1 MCIMQFLSHPALC
14 DLLTEEDQKIFKYLD
29 SLDVEDSKDVKS
41 GYSITFNFK
50 ENAHF
55 EDTKLKK
62 TFTFFEE
69 GTAKITGT
77 YIKWNEGMV
86 MLALQ
91 MESIT
96 RKRRQTT
103 FG

>member
-1 MCIMQFLSHPALC
+1 MQFLSHPALC

-29 SLDVEDSKDVKS
+29 SLDMEDSKDVMS

-50 ENAHF
+50 ENAHY

-69 GTAKITGT
+69 GTAKITST